1 MPCDNTTICTAI
13 ADLVSLSLEPRD
25 FRTADE
31 TDVACDQPLTRCRS
45 GPTRDR
51 SKAKAHIIPD
61 STQTVTEYVWGDEG
75 PVND

>member
-45 GPTRDR
+45 
-51 SKAKAHIIPD
+51 
-61 STQTVTEYVWGDEG
+61 
-75 PVND
+75 

>member
-61 STQTVTEYVWGDEG
+61 STQTVPEYVWGDEG
-75 PVND
+75 QIND